1 MHPPSPT
8 QKKDDNPK
16 HLFITFNAWVYSGTD
31 LLWASLLEQMWSG
44 VEKEFGP
51 LKVRLHRASI
61 RLTQEDLA
69 DENVEVGNLQ
79 TRQQK
84 RSVALLSPFELILFS
99 RSLACLQLQI
109 FS

>member
-8 QKKDDNPK
+8 QKRDDNPK
-16 HLFITFNAWVYSGTD
+16 HLCITFNACSGTD

-51 LKVRLHRASI
+51 FKLRLHRASI
-61 RLTQEDLA
+61 RLAQDDLA

-84 RSVALLSPFELILFS
+84 RSVALLPPFELILFS
-99 RSLACLQLQI
+99 RSLACPQLQI